1 MADEMASKALLEG
14 PSNETI
20 KSGAC
25 APGLD
30 GVKVGVKLFE
40 AAFNNDVEQTTKR
53 LQRSTENFW

>member
-1 MADEMASKALLEG
+1 MADDMVPKTLVFG

-20 KSGAC
+20 KSRAC

-30 GVKVGVKLFE
+30 GVKVGVELFE